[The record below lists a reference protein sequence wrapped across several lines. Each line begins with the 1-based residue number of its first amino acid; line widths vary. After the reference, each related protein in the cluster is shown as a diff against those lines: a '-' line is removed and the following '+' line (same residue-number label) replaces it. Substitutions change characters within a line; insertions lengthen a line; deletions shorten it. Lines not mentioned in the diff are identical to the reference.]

1 MEYKI
6 AVIPGDG
13 IGVDVIREA
22 VRSLDKIGEVYGH
35 QFHKVERLVGGC
47 CIDAYGV
54 PIQPETLELCRE
66 CDAILFGA
74 AGGPKWDHLPRAQRP
89 ESGLAALRR
98 GFNLFCNLRPAKLY
112 PDLRENSPLKNEVLD
127 RGLDLLLVR
136 DLIGGIYFGEKGTR
150 EGARGREGYD
160 VECYSEFEVE
170 RVARHAFRLA
180 QGRRKS
186 VTSIDKSNALES
198 SRSEERRVGKECRS
212 RWSPYH

>member
-74 AGGPKWDHLPRAQRP
+74 GRRAQVGHLPGPSARKAAWPPCAVALICSATCARP
-89 ESGLAALRR
+89 
-98 GFNLFCNLRPAKLY
+98 
-112 PDLRENSPLKNEVLD
+112 
-127 RGLDLLLVR
+127 
-136 DLIGGIYFGEKGTR
+136 
-150 EGARGREGYD
+150 
-160 VECYSEFEVE
+160 
-170 RVARHAFRLA
+170 
-180 QGRRKS
+180 
-186 VTSIDKSNALES
+186 S
-198 SRSEERRVGKECRS
+198 STPTCGKIPR
-212 RWSPYH
+212 

>member
-89 ESGLAALRR
+89 ESGLAALCRATVGITAPREDRVLRIMARDGISAEMAARR
-98 GFNLFCNLRPAKLY
+98 LNAQTPETMLTAQADYVLCNDADLAHLQAAAEELCGKL
-112 PDLRENSPLKNEVLD
+112 LAE
-127 RGLDLLLVR
+127 
-136 DLIGGIYFGEKGTR
+136 GG
-150 EGARGREGYD
+150 A
-160 VECYSEFEVE
+160 
-170 RVARHAFRLA
+170 
-180 QGRRKS
+180 
-186 VTSIDKSNALES
+186 
-198 SRSEERRVGKECRS
+198 GKEL
-212 RWSPYH
+212 

>member
-13 IGVDVIREA
+13 IGVDAIREA

-74 AGGPKWDHLPRAQRP
+74 AGGPKWDHLPRALRP

-136 DLIGGIYFGEKGTR
+136 DLIGGIYFGER
-150 EGARGREGYD
+150 APGRAP
-160 VECYSEFEVE
+160 V
-170 RVARHAFRLA
+170 
-180 QGRRKS
+180 
-186 VTSIDKSNALES
+186 
-198 SRSEERRVGKECRS
+198 VGKATMWNVTANL
-212 RWSPYH
+212 RWSG

>member
-6 AVIPGDG
+6 AEIPGDG

-22 VRSLDKIGEVYGH
+22 VRSLDKIGEVYRH

-98 GFNLFCNLRPAKLY
+98 GFICSATCARP
-112 PDLRENSPLKNEVLD
+112 
-127 RGLDLLLVR
+127 
-136 DLIGGIYFGEKGTR
+136 
-150 EGARGREGYD
+150 
-160 VECYSEFEVE
+160 
-170 RVARHAFRLA
+170 
-180 QGRRKS
+180 
-186 VTSIDKSNALES
+186 S
-198 SRSEERRVGKECRS
+198 STPTCGKIPR
-212 RWSPYH
+212 

>member
-136 DLIGGIYFGEKGTR
+136 DLIGGIYFGE
-150 EGARGREGYD
+150 RGRK
-160 VECYSEFEVE
+160 EVNGQP
-170 RVARHAFRLA
+170 AMWN
-180 QGRRKS
+180 
-186 VTSIDKSNALES
+186 VTANL
-198 SRSEERRVGKECRS
+198 
-212 RWSPYH
+212 RWSGWPAMPSDWRRAAARASPALINPMRWKAPGCGGKRWPA

>member
-1 MEYKI
+1 MDQNTYIEQAAAHFLALLTEQLNRQARMSQGSPAKDFSRMERI
-6 AVIPGDG
+6 VIGLIPGDG

-54 PIQPETLELCRE
+54 PIPPETLELCRE

-98 GFNLFCNLRPAKLY
+98 GFNLFCNLRPAKRY
-112 PDLRENSPLKNEVLD
+112 PALRENSPLKNEVLD
-127 RGLDLLLVR
+127 RGLDRTALLSS
-136 DLIGGIYFGEKGTR
+136 GTIA
-150 EGARGREGYD
+150 GA
-160 VECYSEFEVE
+160 EV
-170 RVARHAFRLA
+170 A
-180 QGRRKS
+180 
-186 VTSIDKSNALES
+186 
-198 SRSEERRVGKECRS
+198 
-212 RWSPYH
+212 

>member
-1 MEYKI
+1 M
-6 AVIPGDG
+6 
-13 IGVDVIREA
+13 
-22 VRSLDKIGEVYGH
+22 
-35 QFHKVERLVGGC
+35 
-47 CIDAYGV
+47 
-54 PIQPETLELCRE
+54 
-66 CDAILFGA
+66 
-74 AGGPKWDHLPRAQRP
+74 
-89 ESGLAALRR
+89 
-98 GFNLFCNLRPAKLY
+98 
-112 PDLRENSPLKNEVLD
+112 LD

-198 SRSEERRVGKECRS
+198 SRLWRETVARRITLMCS
-212 RWSPYH
+212 

>member
-74 AGGPKWDHLPRAQRP
+74 AGGPKWDHLPQAQRP
-89 ESGLAALRR
+89 ESGLAALCRATVGITAPR
-98 GFNLFCNLRPAKLY
+98 EDRVLRIMARDGITEDYARLRMAAQPADEYYTAHCSHIL
-112 PDLRENSPLKNEVLD
+112 ENCQESP
-127 RGLDLLLVR
+127 
-136 DLIGGIYFGEKGTR
+136 
-150 EGARGREGYD
+150 A
-160 VECYSEFEVE
+160 EFEA
-170 RVARHAFRLA
+170 VAEKFFKNLIREVF
-180 QGRRKS
+180 
-186 VTSIDKSNALES
+186 TYE
-198 SRSEERRVGKECRS
+198 
-212 RWSPYH
+212 